1 MATGRD
7 EVLWRNNERVG
18 YIPAASYGFTLGWA
32 VVLAM
37 IEAGEPINKACNRD
51 GEWVVDISGTRYSA
65 VVSLRPRYD
74 PKMELI
80 KA

>member
-1 MATGRD
+1 
-7 EVLWRNNERVG
+7 VG
-18 YIPAASYGFTLGWA
+18 
-32 VVLAM
+32 LAI